1 MAMATATVMAN
12 GDGDGDGDGNGDGNG
27 NRNGNGHR
35 DGKDDVVLKTTDT
48 REGCLFLPVMCRA
61 GAMPCLPPLDTK
73 ECALP
78 SAAPWGCHCKKCL
91 LHFRGRDPDSLPWI
105 V

>member
-35 DGKDDVVLKTTDT
+35 DGKDDDSFSLLQNPTKTPSSQKI
-48 REGCLFLPVMCRA
+48 FLEHFLTVHSYTGR
-61 GAMPCLPPLDTK
+61 LPTIP
-73 ECALP
+73 
-78 SAAPWGCHCKKCL
+78 
-91 LHFRGRDPDSLPWI
+91 
-105 V
+105 